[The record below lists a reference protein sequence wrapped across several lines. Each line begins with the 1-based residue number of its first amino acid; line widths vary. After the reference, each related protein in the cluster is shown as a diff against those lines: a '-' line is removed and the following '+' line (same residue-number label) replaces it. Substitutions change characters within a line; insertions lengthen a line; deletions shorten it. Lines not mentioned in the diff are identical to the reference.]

1 MYASASDKI
10 NVVIDEI
17 NVILAVTIINCLIR
31 SYVVKVTSPDIAI
44 PLEIE

>member
-1 MYASASDKI
+1 MHAGASDEI
-10 NVVIDEI
+10 NVVIIEI

-44 PLEIE
+44 PLQLE